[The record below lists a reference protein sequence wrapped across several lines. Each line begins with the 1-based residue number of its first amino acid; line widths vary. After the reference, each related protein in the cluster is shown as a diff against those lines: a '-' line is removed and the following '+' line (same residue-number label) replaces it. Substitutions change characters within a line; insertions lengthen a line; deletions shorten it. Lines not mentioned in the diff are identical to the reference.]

1 MPTPTSDSDFARNLG
16 FISTLKPVGKNS
28 ADSAIDTL
36 TFAITVD
43 TDGEPWVTVQ
53 SAVPADDASLNGA
66 DARLLKEMRRAS
78 GAVRGFDN
86 VWRNDNTSLRV
97 SLYRSPYLI
106 HLIPDCKNVLAPNG
120 ERLEK
125 VEDSASPLL
134 TLHRSPDSTM
144 IVPRLV
150 ARFADG
156 DVADPVFIGETTMLA
171 GKRIVEIASVGDN
184 FAIAPKFINPVPTE
198 MLDIYLSVFLT
209 YVDNVLP
216 ELDGTPARKSAHA
229 EHLVPT
235 LILEKV
241 GTDLALY
248 IRVAGTVASLNDE
261 LSATLTLTRSAQTGN
276 GDEITIRHVED
287 MDIRT
292 ETQWLADIL
301 ESSAPSRKL
310 AKEIY
315 REDNFFIV
323 PAHTAGP
330 FLLRHLPTVLEHFKL
345 IGSDKL
351 REYKIKA
358 TKPRLNLNL
367 SSGIDFL
374 EGTADITVG
383 EERFSIAD
391 FLKQYAQRH
400 YVQLSDGNRAIIDE
414 RYIAR
419 LHRIFNKKDGAGKVR
434 LTVFDLPEVEELIA
448 SKITGDFARHAR
460 SVFDGL
466 NNLTNDVVPPYKVNA
481 KLRRYQDEGVKWIK
495 YLYDNE
501 LGGCLADDMGL
512 GKTLQTI
519 AVLSTIYPDCGSP
532 ALVVMPRTLLF
543 NWEKELRRFAP
554 QISAHTYYGTGRDI
568 TAALRCNIILTTYAT
583 VRNDIEKLRGIDF
596 EYIILDESQNIKN
609 VGAQTTQAIM
619 LLTGRHRLALSG
631 TPIENNLTEL
641 YSLFRFLNPTMFG
654 DFESFN
660 ESYTYPI
667 QRNGDKD
674 AVDSLRRRIYPFVL
688 RRLKKNVLDDLP
700 ERIDQTIYVEMS
712 EGQKKIYNERRL
724 DFRRRIDEMIVTDG
738 IEKARFVM
746 FQALNE
752 LRRLASVPE
761 SATSGTVSSPKIEL
775 LVDAL
780 EQSVAN
786 GHKAVVFFN
795 FIAGIELVGERLQ
808 KAGIEYETMTGS
820 ASANQRKKIVDKF
833 QTSPQCKVLLM
844 TLKVG
849 GVGLNLTA
857 ADTVY
862 IFEPWWNKAAE
873 EQGVDRLHRIG
884 QKATVNSFSLI
895 TVDTIEERI
904 LQLQEQKREL
914 FDQLISADSPA
925 GKQLTQD
932 DINFILS

>member
-1 MPTPTSDSDFARNLG
+1 MSTPISDSDFARSLG
-16 FISTLKPVGKNS
+16 FISSLKPVGKNLS
-28 ADSAIDTL
+28 DSTIDTV

-43 TDGEPWVTVQ
+43 DEGEPWVTVQ
-53 SAVPADDASLNGA
+53 SVVPDDDAGLNGA

-78 GAVRGFDN
+78 GSVRGFEN
-86 VWRNDNTSLRV
+86 VWHNDNRSLRV

-106 HLIPDCKNVLAPNG
+106 HLITDCRNVLAPNG
-120 ERLEK
+120 EKLEK

-134 TLHRSPDSTM
+134 ILHRSPAGNT
-144 IVPRLV
+144 IEPRLV

-171 GKRIVEIASVGDN
+171 GKRIVEIESVGDN
-184 FAIAPKFINPVPTE
+184 FAIAPKFINPVPAE
-198 MLDIYLSVFLT
+198 MLDIYLSVFMT

-216 ELDGTPARKSAHA
+216 ELDGTPAQMTGHS

-248 IRVAGTVASLNDE
+248 IRVAGTIASLNDE
-261 LSATLTLTRSAQTGN
+261 LSATLTITRSAQTDN
-276 GDEITIRHVED
+276 GDEITIRRVED
-287 MDIRT
+287 IDIRT
-292 ETQWLADIL
+292 EADWLAGII
-301 ESSAPSRKL
+301 ESSAPSKKHT
-310 AKEIY
+310 KEIY

-323 PAHTAGP
+323 PAETAGP
-330 FLLRHLPTVLEHFKL
+330 FLLRHLPAVLERFKL

-358 TKPRLNLNL
+358 KKPRLNLKL

-374 EGTADITVG
+374 EGSADITVG
-383 EERFSIAD
+383 DERFSIAD
-391 FLKQYAQRH
+391 LLKQYAQRH

-419 LHRIFNKKDGAGKVR
+419 LHRIFDKNDTDGMVR
-434 LTVFDLPEVEELIA
+434 LTIFDLPEIEELIA
-448 SKITGDFARHAR
+448 SKITGNFAQHAR
-460 SVFDGL
+460 GILDGL
-466 NNLTNDVVPPYKVNA
+466 NNLTNATVPPYKVNA
-481 KLRRYQDEGVKWIK
+481 TLRRYQDEGVKWIK
-495 YLYDNE
+495 YLYDNG

-519 AVLSTIYPDCGSP
+519 AVLSTIYPACERP

-543 NWEKELRRFAP
+543 NWEKELTRFTP

-568 TAALRCNIILTTYAT
+568 NAAMGCNIILTTYAT
-583 VRNDIEKLRGIDF
+583 VRNDIDKLRGIDF

-619 LLTGRHRLALSG
+619 LLAGRHRLALSG

-654 DFESFN
+654 SFGSFN

-674 AVDSLRRRIYPFVL
+674 AVASLRRRIYPFVL

-700 ERIDQTIYVEMS
+700 DRIDQTIYVEMS
-712 EGQKKIYNERRL
+712 EGQKRIYHERRL
-724 DFRRRIDEMIVTDG
+724 DFRRRIDEMIGTEG
-738 IEKARFVM
+738 IDKARFVM

-761 SATSGTVSSPKIEL
+761 SATGGTVSSPKIDL

-780 EQSVAN
+780 GQSVAN

-795 FIAGIELVGERLQ
+795 FIAGIELVGEHLQ

-820 ASANQRKKIVDKF
+820 VSANQRKKIVDKF

-914 FDQLISADSPA
+914 FDQLISTDSPA
-925 GKQLTQD
+925 GKQLSQD
-932 DINFILS
+932 DIDFILS